1 MNGGGTI
8 TVTLKLDNSQY
19 LAAAATSQ
27 ALGKEVDNNL
37 TGAAESTGK
46 AWVANSTLVK
56 GGLLAAA
63 AAATVA
69 AGASIKMAG
78 DFQQSLNILKS
89 VTGATADQMAALSAK
104 ARELGNDVSLP
115 GISAKD
121 AAAAM
126 TELGKAGVG
135 VNDILSASKGVL
147 SLAKA
152 GQLEVADAATITAR
166 TMNAFALQGNK
177 AVLVA
182 DALAAGANASTA
194 DVSDMA
200 YALSQAGS
208 SAARMGLSVGDTVS
222 TLALFSN
229 AGINGSD
236 AGTSLKTALQ
246 RLAAPTDE
254 AAGAMKNL
262 GLKFFDAKGNFV
274 GIRDAAGQLQ
284 AKLGKLTQEQREQ
297 ALATIFGSDAS
308 RAAGVLA
315 TQGAAGFDKMAEAVN
330 KQGAATDLAA
340 AQNAGFKGALDN
352 LKSTLETLGTDIG
365 GKLLPPL
372 TSFFGFLAD
381 NVKPILAGVTAG
393 VIALGVAFVFT
404 GGAAGVLAAIVGV
417 LTSPITAIVLVVAAV
432 AAGLVVLQEK
442 FGIVTKAI
450 DAAKAGFSKFWEVIK
465 PIRDFVAE
473 QLKTAF
479 DSIISIGKQLGE
491 TFKPVVDALKQIL
504 ANKTVQDV
512 LKVIGIALL
521 AIAAAP
527 VVIFF
532 GLLIGALKIVAT
544 VLKFVSDHFETIKK
558 VLIGVV
564 IVALAPLIVAVV
576 AVIAIFKAVVAT
588 AKFLWSVFSTV
599 FKAIGAVIGA
609 VFGAIAAVW
618 TNVLKPVFDVI
629 FFILNALFTIWFTIW
644 SGIFQVVFTIVST
657 IAQILFVIFQGI
669 FNFIVG
675 TILQPIFNFFVG
687 IFTAIYNFVAGI
699 VSAVF
704 GVISTVFTAVYNFIA
719 GIFSSVYNFIA
730 GIFSSIYNTIAGIV
744 SGIFNFV
751 STWFGKIKDKVVE
764 AIQGAINWI
773 KNAGSSFLEAGKNMI
788 NGIVDGIKNGK
799 DAVVNKVKEI
809 CKGALDAVK
818 NFFGIHSPSTVFAGL
833 GNNLMQGLAVGI
845 DRSGSAAVTAVQG
858 VSSSILGTV
867 SGLTSNGFGE
877 LGLETGASGGGS
889 GGGVVQNNN
898 IYNQVDLDSVTKELA
913 WQIRR

>member
-8 TVTLKLDNSQY
+8 TATLKLDNSQF
-19 LAAAATSQ
+19 LAASAASQ
-27 ALGKEVDNNL
+27 AVGKNVDDNL
-37 TGAAESTGK
+37 TGSADRVGK
-46 AWVANSTLVK
+46 SWIANSTLVK

-89 VTGATADQMAALSAK
+89 VTGATAAEMAQLSEK
-104 ARELGNDVSLP
+104 ARQLGNDVSLP

-135 VNDILSASKGVL
+135 VNDILGASKGVL

-166 TMNAFALQGNK
+166 TMNAFALAGDK
-177 AVLVA
+177 ATVVA

-208 SAARMGLSVGDTVS
+208 SAARMGLSVGDTV
-222 TLALFSN
+222 TALGLFSN

-254 AAGAMKNL
+254 AAGAMKDL

-284 AKLGKLTQEQREQ
+284 TKLGKLTQEQREQ

-315 TQGAAGFDKMAEAVN
+315 AQGAAGFDKMSEAVN
-330 KQGAATDLAA
+330 RQGAATDLAA

-372 TSFFGFLAD
+372 TAFAGFLAE
-381 NVKPILAGVTAG
+381 NIKPILAGVTAG
-393 VIALGVAFVFT
+393 IIALGVAFVVGG
-404 GGAAGVLAAIVGV
+404 GGAAFFAGVLAV
-417 LTSPITAIVLVVAAV
+417 LTSPVTLIVAAVAAV
-432 AAGLVVLQEK
+432 AAGLVVLEQK
-442 FGIVTKAI
+442 FGLVSKTVNVVK
-450 DAAKAGFSKFWEVIK
+450 DAFTKFWDIIK
-465 PIRDFVAE
+465 PVRDFVAE

-479 DSIISIGKQLGE
+479 ESLISIGKQIG
-491 TFKPVVDALKQIL
+491 TTMQPVIDALKQIL

-512 LKVIGIALL
+512 LKAIGIALL

-532 GLLIGALKIVAT
+532 GLLIGALKIIAT
-544 VLKFVSDHFETIKK
+544 VLKFVADNFETIKK
-558 VLIGVV
+558 VILGVI
-564 IVALAPLIVAVV
+564 IVALSPLIAAVLL
-576 AVIAIFKAVVAT
+576 AIGIFKAIVAT
-588 AKFLWSVFSTV
+588 IKFVAGVFTTV
-599 FKAIGAVIGA
+599 FKAIAAVVST
-609 VFGAIAAVW
+609 VFGLIAAVW
-618 TNVLKPVFDVI
+618 NNVLKPVFDVI
-629 FFILNALFTIWFTIW
+629 FFILNALFQIWFTIW

-669 FNFIVG
+669 FNFIVN
-675 TILQPIFNFFVG
+675 TILTPIFNFFAAIFNAIWNVITTVVG
-687 IFTAIYNFVAGI
+687 
-699 VSAVF
+699 AVWN
-704 GVISTVFTAVYNFIA
+704 VISSVFSAIFNFIA
-719 GIFSSVYNFIA
+719 GILGAIWNTVSSVFNRIWSTIS
-730 GIFSSIYNTIAGIV
+730 GIVSSIYNTV
-744 SGIFNFV
+744 SNTFNNV
-751 STWFGKIKDKVVE
+751 KNAVVN
-764 AIQGAINWI
+764 AITTAINWV
-773 KNAGSSFLEAGKNMI
+773 KNAGSDFLNAGKNI
-788 NGIVDGIKNGK
+788 IDGIVNGISNAK
-799 DAVVNKVKEI
+799 DAVVNKIKEV
-809 CKGALDAVK
+809 CGKALDAVK
-818 NFFGIHSPSTVFAGL
+818 NFFGIHSPSTVMAGL
-833 GNNLMQGLAVGI
+833 GVNLMQGLAGGI
-845 DRSGSAAVTAVQG
+845 DRSGSAAITAVQG

-867 SGLTSNGFGE
+867 NGLTSNGFGD
-877 LGLETGASGGGS
+877 LGLESGTAGGGAA
-889 GGGVVQNNN
+889 GIVQNNN

-913 WQIRR
+913 WQIRTR

>member
-19 LAAAATSQ
+19 LAAAAASQ
-27 ALGKEVDNNL
+27 AVGKNVDDNL
-37 TGAAESTGK
+37 TGSADRVGK
-46 AWVANSTLVK
+46 SWIANSAIVK
-56 GGLLAAA
+56 VGLLGAA

-89 VTGATADQMAALSAK
+89 VTGATAAEMAKLSEK
-104 ARELGNDVSLP
+104 ARQLGNDVTLP

-135 VNDILSASKGVL
+135 VNDIMTASKGVL

-152 GQLEVADAATITAR
+152 GQLEVADAATVTAR
-166 TMNAFALQGNK
+166 TMNAFALAGDK
-177 AVLVA
+177 ATLVA

-208 SAARMGLSVGDTVS
+208 SAARMGLSVGDTV
-222 TLALFSN
+222 TALGLFSN

-262 GLKFFDAKGNFV
+262 GLNFFDAKGNFV

-315 TQGAAGFDKMAEAVN
+315 AQGAAGFDKMAAAVN

-372 TSFFGFLAD
+372 TAFAGFLAG
-381 NVKPILAGVTAG
+381 NIKPILAGVTAG
-393 VIALGVAFVFT
+393 VVALGIAFVVGG
-404 GGAAGVLAAIVGV
+404 GGAAFFAGVMAV
-417 LTSPITAIVLVVAAV
+417 LFSPVTLVVAAV
-432 AAGLVVLQEK
+432 AAAAAGLVILQEK
-442 FGIVTKAI
+442 FGIVTKAVNVVK
-450 DAAKAGFSKFWEVIK
+450 DAFTQFWDIIK
-465 PIRDFVAE
+465 PVRDFVAE

-479 DSIISIGKQLGE
+479 DSLISIGKQIGE
-491 TFKPVVDALKQIL
+491 SFKPVIDALKQIL

-544 VLKFVSDHFETIKK
+544 VLKFVADNFETIKK

-564 IVALAPLIVAVV
+564 LVALAPLIAAVLL
-576 AVIAIFKAVVAT
+576 AIGIFKLVVAT
-588 AKFLWSVFSTV
+588 VKFLGGVFEAVFS
-599 FKAIGAVIGA
+599 AIGAVIGA

-618 TNVLKPVFDVI
+618 TNVLKPVFDAITFV
-629 FFILNALFTIWFTIW
+629 LTALFTIWWTIW

-657 IAQILFVIFQGI
+657 IAQILFVIFQGV

-675 TILQPIFNFFVG
+675 TILTPIFNFFKT
-687 IFTAIYNFVAGI
+687 IFTAIFNFVFGIVSSIFNFWVGIWTAVFNFVAGI
-699 VSAVF
+699 L
-704 GVISTVFTAVYNFIA
+704 
-719 GIFSSVYNFIA
+719 SSVWNTVSSVFNRIWSTIS
-730 GIFSSIYNTIAGIV
+730 GIVSSIYNTV
-744 SGIFNFV
+744 SGTFNKV
-751 STWFGKIKDKVVE
+751 KDAVVG
-764 AIQGAINWI
+764 AITTAINWV
-773 KNAGSSFLEAGKNMI
+773 KNAGGDFLAAGKNI
-788 NGIVDGIKNGK
+788 IDGIVNGIGNAK
-799 DAVVNKVKEI
+799 DAVVNKIKDV

-818 NFFGIHSPSTVFAGL
+818 NFFGIKSPSTVMAGM
-833 GNNLMQGLAVGI
+833 GNYLMQGLTIGI

-858 VSSSILGTV
+858 VSNSILGTV
-867 SGLTSNGFGE
+867 DNLTSNGFGD
-877 LGLETGASGGGS
+877 LGLETGT
-889 GGGVVQNNN
+889 GGGVGGGIVQNNN
-898 IYNQVDLDSVTKELA
+898 IYNQVDLDAVTKELA
-913 WQIRR
+913 WQVRR